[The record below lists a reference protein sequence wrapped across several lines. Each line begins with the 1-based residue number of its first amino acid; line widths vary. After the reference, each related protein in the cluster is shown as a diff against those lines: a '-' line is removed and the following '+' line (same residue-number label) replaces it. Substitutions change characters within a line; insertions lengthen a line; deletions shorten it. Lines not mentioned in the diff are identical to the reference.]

1 MDWIKCS
8 ERLPHGNRASQ
19 EYLIRISFDK
29 YVSHEVAFD
38 NECDKLY
45 PIGWWR
51 LDDNLDP
58 YTVPG
63 VEAWIKIED

>member
-8 ERLPHGNRASQ
+8 EELPHGNRANQ
-19 EYLIRISFDK
+19 EYLIRIVCGDNIA
-29 YVSHEVAFD
+29 HEVAFYND
-38 NECDKLY
+38 WDKLY

-63 VEAWIKIED
+63 VEAWVKIED